1 MLLLQLFVDG
11 VVSGCAVGVVAI
23 TFAYVYATT
32 GVFHVAH
39 AGVFTLGGYVAW
51 WLSSLGLAFPLALAG
66 AVAISAAVGA
76 AMQKGIYETL
86 IKRRATP
93 LVQLIASLGLL
104 AILQNLVAL
113 LFTPNLLQFEAVSW
127 RLTMTALG
135 PIHLSIPQIATMV
148 SSLVILAGLILF
160 STRTILGKRIR
171 AVSSNRSL
179 AEITRLRPF
188 DVYVVVVAIASGL
201 VAVPSIFIGVD
212 QAMQPYTSV
221 LVLLTAVIAVIAG
234 GIGSLPGAFIISVVL
249 AVLQNLVLAL
259 MPGRWS
265 IAFTFILFIV
275 FILIMPTG
283 LFQTRL
289 KRAS

>member
-1 MLLLQLFVDG
+1 MLLLQLLVDG

-39 AGVFTLGGYVAW
+39 AGIFTLGGYVAW
-51 WLSSLGLAFPLALAG
+51 WLSGLGLPFPLALAG

-76 AMQKGIYETL
+76 ALQKSIYETL

-113 LFTPNLLQFEAVSW
+113 LFTPNLLQFDAVPW

-135 PIHLSIPQIATMV
+135 PIHLSIPQIATV
-148 SSLVILAGLILF
+148 ISSVVILAGLILF

-171 AVSSNRSL
+171 AVSSNRAL

-275 FILIMPTG
+275 FILIKPTG

>member
-1 MLLLQLFVDG
+1 MLLLQLLVDG

-39 AGVFTLGGYVAW
+39 AGLFTLGGYIAW
-51 WLSSLGLAFPLALAG
+51 WLSGMGAGFPLALAG
-66 AVAISAAVGA
+66 AIVVCAAVGA
-76 AMQKGIYETL
+76 AMQKAIYETL
-86 IKRRATP
+86 MKRRASP

-104 AILQNLVAL
+104 AILQNLVAMA
-113 LFTPNLLQFEAVSW
+113 FTPNMLQFEAVPW
-127 RLTMTALG
+127 RLSMTTLG
-135 PIHLSIPQIATMV
+135 PVHLSVPQIATLV

-171 AVSSNRSL
+171 AVSSNRAL

-201 VAVPSIFIGVD
+201 VAVPSVMVGVD

-259 MPGRWS
+259 VPGRWS
-265 IAFTFILFIV
+265 IAFTFVLFIV
-275 FILIMPTG
+275 FIPIMPTG
-283 LFQTRL
+283 LFRTRL